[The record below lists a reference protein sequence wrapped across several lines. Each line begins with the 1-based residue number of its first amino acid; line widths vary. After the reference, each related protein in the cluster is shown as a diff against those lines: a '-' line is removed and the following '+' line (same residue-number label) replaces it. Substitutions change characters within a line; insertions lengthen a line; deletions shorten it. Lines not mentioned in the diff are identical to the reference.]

1 MFKKGLS
8 SQWILENRA
17 LKLLSLALGVLL
29 WLLVSGQ
36 HKMELGLIASLRF
49 DNTPSSLM
57 MVNEPIDS
65 LDVRVMGPR
74 TVLFKLVEER
84 LIYPLDLTG
93 VEAGQTSFV
102 IEPDRFKLP
111 MGVRVTR
118 VNPSNVAVV
127 LDSVVFKEVPIRVEL
142 VGTPPEGY
150 KLGKVGS
157 IPQTVVLRGAKNAIS
172 PIDWIST
179 EPISIM
185 ESQGII
191 QREVELSIPRI
202 PLQSVTPRTVK
213 ATVEIVPMELEDLL
227 PPSSALTPEGEWQN
241 EP

>member
-1 MFKKGLS
+1 MFKNGLS
-8 SQWILENRA
+8 SKWISGNLV

-36 HKMELGLIASLRF
+36 HKMELGLIGSLRF
-49 DNTPSSLM
+49 DNMPSSLM
-57 MVNEPIDS
+57 MVNEPVDS

-74 TVLFKLVEER
+74 TVLFNLVEDR

-93 VEAGQTSFV
+93 VQAGQTSFV
-102 IEPDRFKLP
+102 IEPDRFILP
-111 MGVRVTR
+111 MGVHITR
-118 VNPSNVAVV
+118 VNPSNIAVV
-127 LDSVVFKEVPIRVEL
+127 LDNVVLKEVPIRVEL

-150 KLGKVGS
+150 QLGSVES
-157 IPQTVVLRGAKNAIS
+157 IPPTVVLRGAKNAIS
-172 PIDWIST
+172 PIDRIST

-185 ESQGII
+185 DSPGIL

-213 ATVEIVPMELEDLL
+213 ATIEIIPVE
-227 PPSSALTPEGEWQN
+227 AQH